1 MNGLWVVLFALI
13 MNLAKSSRLHA
24 NKLKLEFVQSPLVS
38 YNIFCFAYSSAASY
52 SCTRY
57 THVHCSLA
65 HAILFFRFRNSI
77 TNKNSTIITK
87 TKKKISN
94 SVAANEQNKIDSKN
108 TVNKSWQ
115 KKIYTDTYT
124 LSLSTQNLRLEIMRS
139 TQKRAQMND
148 NVIVCLFVVWHM
160 IYSMSCVR
168 STISVC
174 VNMRQSIKCMSNI
187 VFGQEFLAI
196 DDVWWH

>member
-1 MNGLWVVLFALI
+1 MNWTKHSFIHKHTHFFFSLTNRPTATHCRVQTTKDETKPKRKKESQLQMNGLWVVLFALI

-77 TNKNSTIITK
+77 TNKKSTIITK

-124 LSLSTQNLRLEIMRS
+124 LSLSLRKI
-139 TQKRAQMND
+139 
-148 NVIVCLFVVWHM
+148 
-160 IYSMSCVR
+160 
-168 STISVC
+168 
-174 VNMRQSIKCMSNI
+174 
-187 VFGQEFLAI
+187 
-196 DDVWWH
+196 